1 MGQIITTADAVAT
14 LRRLDHT
21 DVYNVERVAA
31 FIERQAETIRT
42 MAAVLTKPS
51 PGIDD
56 ASAAAAE
63 IVARTASQNMVA
75 VLTCLAMRGPMIAEN
90 VAVVTRIPSANRR
103 VSDACNAGWVTK
115 TGHAKNAKG
124 RTANVY
130 SITDLGHEM
139 LRLNQGT

>member
-21 DVYNVERVAA
+21 DVYNVERVIT

-75 VLTCLAMRGPMIAEN
+75 DEQTVHLRMTAIVVEANHHVLVEQMTRGRKE
-90 VAVVTRIPSANRR
+90 RR
-103 VSDACNAGWVTK
+103 SVEVEESWAAGD
-115 TGHAKNAKG
+115 TGG
-124 RTANVY
+124 
-130 SITDLGHEM
+130 SW
-139 LRLNQGT
+139 LRR